1 MSAARALPDP
11 ITADPGSVDPA
22 ALDAAGFASLAGAT
36 PEQLA
41 DLARFETLLGDWNG
55 RMNLVG
61 PATLPQFWSRHAW
74 DSAQLLPLAPDARTW
89 ADLGAGAGFPGLVLA
104 ILLNG
109 RADPGGQ
116 GPRVHLV
123 ESMAKRCRFLAE
135 VVTEL
140 ALPAQV
146 INARAEDV
154 KLKVDVVTARAVAPL
169 TRLLSYAQPFMARG
183 ARALFLKGQ
192 DAEAEIAEARAAWR
206 FDVDILPSQSDPRGR
221 ILSIERLSRA

>member
-1 MSAARALPDP
+1 MSAAPALPDP
-11 ITADPGSVDPA
+11 LPLDGAQIEPGP
-22 ALDAAGFASLAGAT
+22 LDAAGFVALSGAT

-41 DLARFETLLGDWNG
+41 DLERLQAMLADWNE

-61 PATLPQFWSRHAW
+61 PATLPQFWSRHVW
-74 DSAQLLPLAPDARTW
+74 DSAQLLPLAPDALTW

-104 ILLNG
+104 ILLKG
-109 RADPGGQ
+109 RPGAQ
-116 GPRVHLV
+116 VHLV
-123 ESMAKRCRFLAE
+123 ESMAKRCRFLSE
-135 VVTEL
+135 VTAAL

-146 INARAEDV
+146 VNARAEDV
-154 KLKVDVVTARAVAPL
+154 KLKVDLVTARAVAPL
-169 TRLLSYAQPFMARG
+169 TRLLGYAQPYMARG

-206 FDVDILPSQSDPRGR
+206 FDVDILPSHSDPRGR

>member
-1 MSAARALPDP
+1 MSAAPALPDP
-11 ITADPGSVDPA
+11 EPLDALALDAT
-22 ALDAAGFASLAGAT
+22 ALDAAGFGALSHAT
-36 PEQLA
+36 PDQLA
-41 DLARFETLLGDWNG
+41 DLERLRTLLADWNE

-74 DSAQLLPLAPDARTW
+74 DSAQLLPLAPDAETW

-104 ILLNG
+104 ILLKG
-109 RADPGGQ
+109 RADA
-116 GPRVHLV
+116 RVHLV
-123 ESMAKRCRFLAE
+123 ESMAKRCRFLSE
-135 VVTEL
+135 VATAL

-146 INARAEDV
+146 INARAEEV

-169 TRLLSYAQPFMARG
+169 TRLLGFAQPYMARG